1 MEVRGLQEALK
12 VEIQCHQDGELKRQ
26 LHDRRI
32 SALSDKQNQTLCKG
46 LNELQNGQK
55 LAVRSCPVGSTKP
68 LTLIKP
74 PSQSIAISVV
84 PAKAP
89 VSMVT
94 AHINGQKAAS
104 SDPLQ
109 TSPINLQTGGRVASA
124 GVHAFSSRRAGE
136 LPPSQM
142 LGTLTAVPIK
152 VPQVSSLHRLAGQAA
167 TVLPQV
173 RPKTQIP
180 DSLPQGP
187 APQLQPVSLQRAVAV
202 VTPRS
207 QGPSAAGGPTAV
219 NPTAV
224 SPRSQ
229 GPSAVSPR
237 SQGPSAVSPRS
248 QGPSAV
254 SPRSQGPS
262 AVSPRSQG
270 PSAVSPRSQGPS
282 AVSPRSQ
289 GPSATGGPTAVS
301 PIAKGPTAVS
311 PIAKG
316 PTAVSPRSQ
325 GPTLPTANS
334 TFSPDQQP
342 SRQSDAPLVHGPSGG
357 PDSDGPVQQALAGPG
372 VAYAIIASSPAPS
385 NGSSAASEGVKVIII
400 QPQAPSSPEGAPA
413 DPLSHE
419 APPAP
424 TCPSHKKGED
434 PKKVAFMV
442 ALGLVTTEHLEEI
455 QTKRQERKRRS
466 TANPA
471 YSGLF
476 EPERKRLASHYLNS
490 SLFLSA
496 RDSEDFSW
504 KEDVEHED
512 LCAVCKEDGELQP
525 CHNCPRAFHPDCLH
539 PPLKTPPRGPWYCPK
554 CQKKVLNKENM
565 SWPHNFVQS
574 YVTHKTVRQEEKR
587 RLLRRS
593 SELKKE
599 FSHLE
604 EEDEKLSDSLK
615 QCMDLRERLLGQQ
628 RDTQASLERLKALIR
643 LIQRDQLIQ
652 VTMTTTATIAA
663 ASLLSQSWIKP
674 TSAAPPGPS
683 ATPLL
688 QKSHAHSQ
696 EDVK

>member
-1 MEVRGLQEALK
+1 MELQGLQEALK

-32 SALSDKQNQTLCKG
+32 TALSDKQNQTLCKG

-68 LTLIKP
+68 LSLIKP
-74 PSQSIAISVV
+74 PSQGIAISVV

-104 SDPLQ
+104 SEPLQ
-109 TSPINLQTGGRVASA
+109 TSPINLQTGGRVAAAS
-124 GVHAFSSRRAGE
+124 VHAFSSRRAAE

-180 DSLPQGP
+180 DSLPHSP
-187 APQLQPVSLQRAVAV
+187 CLELQPVSLQRATAV
-202 VTPRS
+202 VSPKS
-207 QGPSAAGGPTAV
+207 QGA
-219 NPTAV
+219 
-224 SPRSQ
+224 
-229 GPSAVSPR
+229 
-237 SQGPSAVSPRS
+237 
-248 QGPSAV
+248 
-254 SPRSQGPS
+254 
-262 AVSPRSQG
+262 
-270 PSAVSPRSQGPS
+270 
-282 AVSPRSQ
+282 
-289 GPSATGGPTAVS
+289 
-301 PIAKGPTAVS
+301 
-311 PIAKG
+311 
-316 PTAVSPRSQ
+316 
-325 GPTLPTANS
+325 TLPTANS
-334 TFSPDQQP
+334 TFSPEHQP
-342 SRQSDAPLVHGPSGG
+342 NGQSDASPPAPAPPHGPSGG
-357 PDSDGPVQQALAGPG
+357 PDSGGPLQHASAVPG
-372 VAYAIIASSPAPS
+372 VAYAIIAASPATG
-385 NGSSAASEGVKVIII
+385 NGVSAVSEAVKVIII
-400 QPQAPSSPEGAPA
+400 QPQAPSSTEGSPGAHA
-413 DPLSHE
+413 DLPSQE
-419 APPAP
+419 APPP
-424 TCPSHKKGED
+424 KSPSQKKDED
-434 PKKVAFMV
+434 PEKIAFMV

-476 EPERKRLASHYLNS
+476 EPERKRLPSHYLNS

-496 RDSEDFSW
+496 RDSEDFCW
-504 KEDVEHED
+504 KEDLEHDEH
-512 LCAVCKEDGELQP
+512 CAVCKEDGELQP
-525 CHNCPRAFHPDCLH
+525 CHNCPRAFHPNCLH

-565 SWPHNFVQS
+565 SWPQNFVQS

-587 RLLRRS
+587 RLLRRNT
-593 SELKKE
+593 ELKKE
-599 FSHLE
+599 CAHLE
-604 EEDEKLSDSLK
+604 EQDEKLNDTLK
-615 QCMDLRERLLGQQ
+615 CMDLRERLLGQQ

-674 TSAAPPGPS
+674 TSTVAVAAAAAAAVVAATPGPS
-683 ATPLL
+683 AIPLQ
-688 QKSHAHSQ
+688 QKSHAHIQ
-696 EDVK
+696 DDTTN

>member
-1 MEVRGLQEALK
+1 MELQGLQEALK

-26 LHDRRI
+26 LHDRQTRI
-32 SALSDKQNQTLCKG
+32 TALSDKQNQTLCKG

-68 LTLIKP
+68 LSLIKP
-74 PSQSIAISVV
+74 PSQGIAISVV

-104 SDPLQ
+104 SEPLQ
-109 TSPINLQTGGRVASA
+109 TSPINLQTGGRVAAA
-124 GVHAFSSRRAGE
+124 GVHPFSSRRAGE

-180 DSLPQGP
+180 DSLPHSPCQE
-187 APQLQPVSLQRAVAV
+187 LQPLSLQRATAV
-202 VTPRS
+202 V
-207 QGPSAAGGPTAV
+207 
-219 NPTAV
+219 
-224 SPRSQ
+224 SP
-229 GPSAVSPR
+229 
-237 SQGPSAVSPRS
+237 
-248 QGPSAV
+248 
-254 SPRSQGPS
+254 
-262 AVSPRSQG
+262 
-270 PSAVSPRSQGPS
+270 
-282 AVSPRSQ
+282 
-289 GPSATGGPTAVS
+289 
-301 PIAKGPTAVS
+301 K
-311 PIAKG
+311 
-316 PTAVSPRSQ
+316 SQ

-334 TFSPDQQP
+334 TFSPDHQP
-342 SRQSDAPLVHGPSGG
+342 NGQSDASPPPPPPPPLPHSLSGG
-357 PDSDGPVQQALAGPG
+357 PESSSPAQHASAGTG
-372 VAYAIIASSPAPS
+372 VAYAIIAASPATG
-385 NGSSAASEGVKVIII
+385 NGVSAVSEAVKVIII
-400 QPQAPSSPEGAPA
+400 QPQAPSSTEGSPGAQA
-413 DPLSHE
+413 DLPSQE
-419 APPAP
+419 APPAL
-424 TCPSHKKGED
+424 TSPSPKKDED
-434 PKKVAFMV
+434 PEKIAFMV

-496 RDSEDFSW
+496 RDSEDFCW
-504 KEDVEHED
+504 KEDLEHD
-512 LCAVCKEDGELQP
+512 DHCAICKEDGELQP
-525 CHNCPRAFHPDCLH
+525 CHNCPRAFHPNCLH

-565 SWPHNFVQS
+565 SWPQNFVQS

-587 RLLRRS
+587 RLLRRNN
-593 SELKKE
+593 ELKKE
-599 FSHLE
+599 CAHLE
-604 EEDEKLSDSLK
+604 EEDQKLKMTLK
-615 QCMDLRERLLGQQ
+615 QCTDLRERLLGQQ

-643 LIQRDQLIQ
+643 LIQRDQVIQ
-652 VTMTTTATIAA
+652 VTMTTTATIT

-674 TSAAPPGPS
+674 TSTAAPGPS
-683 ATPLL
+683 ATPL

-696 EDVK
+696 DDINN